1 MSRWSFDTPAQITEK
16 MNYLKS
22 KNLGGAFFWEFSGDD
37 SNASLLKAISDGLK

>member
-1 MSRWSFDTPAQITEK
+1 MQVTEK

-37 SNASLLKAISDGLK
+37 ANSTLLKAIRDGVK